1 MLPRESLIHYYIY
14 IKSILLLSLEN
25 SENSLGRISTI
36 ILNSG
41 IVLVIKTGHYISQ
54 QTKIQRVSNYYQA
67 FYTYHLGIFARNVI
81 VIPFFH
87 NREYSSKC
95 WITREE
101 ISLNSSMINQIFLN
115 YLLLRMV
122 LGFNT
127 LVTQIHYTLEL
138 LKLSSIMLLLANIN
152 LDFSL
157 GVIRQKYGQT
167 LVGLG
172 FIYSSSIVLVY
183 DEKEKGM

>member
-1 MLPRESLIHYYIY
+1 M
-14 IKSILLLSLEN
+14 N
-25 SENSLGRISTI
+25 
-36 ILNSG
+36 
-41 IVLVIKTGHYISQ
+41 
-54 QTKIQRVSNYYQA
+54 
-67 FYTYHLGIFARNVI
+67 HLGIFARNMI

-87 NREYSSKC
+87 NGEYSSKC

-115 YLLLRMV
+115 YLLSRVV

-127 LVTQIHYTLEL
+127 LITQIHYILEL
-138 LKLSSIMLLLANIN
+138 LKLSSIMLLLVNID

-157 GVIRQKYGQT
+157 GVIRWKYGQT

-172 FIYSSSIVLVY
+172 LRYSSSIILVY
-183 DEKEKGM
+183 NKKEKGIWLGSHMTWCHRPKVV